1 MAVPE
6 ISVLVTYAKD
16 IVSSAGEKG
25 ELSALTHRIVR
36 KEIEKQLSL
45 AQGTLDISKYR
56 KPLKSAITTAVEEA
70 RGKKQTA
77 RVASVI
83 SFSSDEER
91 TIKKKPPMKQRKG
104 GQASTSKE
112 DDPKKHKSA
121 EFVASDA
128 DSEDEDSKTSSKSTT
143 THVLVLS
150 DEESEGDGGHVSS
163 KLAVAGSKRVKPD
176 SRRTD
181 ETRTSSKAIST
192 GDKRVLSP
200 EDGGENFDINAEP
213 PKSRKADEKSDTEL
227 SDLIDEPP
235 KKKKA
240 SSKPHVKPVSRDKT
254 RATKKKSTEP
264 VNKDEET
271 IKRLK
276 SLVTACGVR
285 KVWSRIFEGMDK
297 PSQKIRK
304 LKEILSD
311 LGMKSRLSM
320 EQAKAIRAKRE
331 LAQELEDV
339 QTFER
344 SVARKGENKRSTTKD
359 DSEDEDEDEEPKP
372 KRRKENARQSIMA
385 FLQDQSESE

>member
-77 RVASVI
+77 RAAS
-83 SFSSDEER
+83 
-91 TIKKKPPMKQRKG
+91 
-104 GQASTSKE
+104 
-112 DDPKKHKSA
+112 

-150 DEESEGDGGHVSS
+150 DEEPEGDGGHVSS

-176 SRRTD
+176 SRRTE
-181 ETRTSSKAIST
+181 ETKTSSKAIST

-359 DSEDEDEDEEPKP
+359 DSEDEDEDEDEEPKP